1 MGQAIFLALPVFV
14 ETTLVD
20 PLLQRHL
27 PKTLPL
33 GLAPSDIK
41 FKVEKIGL
49 THTLVSHIH
58 IGQMLSANLLDFQY
72 HLKGLKSVELEKITI
87 SGLTLYAKMDADN
100 QLRIN
105 GKKFPGNI
113 NPGQEDDSAQKD
125 KDPQKVKETLESMLV
140 NLDSFLDFLPKQAV
154 LKDATLS
161 ITRLDDKIIIPFE
174 ILSSLDTL
182 KKKIVLN
189 ARFYPLGQTIKTLIA
204 GDLMSGIEMV
214 KIQSPAFHPE
224 VLTGFF
230 PEVGN
235 FRVSGPV
242 DIDILKKMDTS
253 WQLSLSQIKLDFP
266 NLSGTRIENL
276 TASVGIQAGKI
287 SAEGGFDLAGSLSP
301 ALGMRFDLNLD
312 QKENSTPFFDLTIEN
327 KAVDSISLVTSPQGI
342 RFNHPH
348 LLFSLKGN
356 LARQTGKF
364 LLGCQNLMAT
374 QREKT
379 VLVKNFSLNSGIKGD
394 FSDKGKGLDLD
405 VQSSLSGIKIRS
417 NAGQAEIMTLK
428 LTGRAGVTKQMDP
441 LIHLDTRINDAK
453 IDLSEFKISAMG
465 IDASFPL
472 VFPFNSETIGGTV
485 SVEKILYNNQYIAL
499 GRAKTE
505 RSDLRQGKELLGDL
519 RPIIGM
525 EFYLKYHQ
533 KETTS
538 PFFDLTIKNKEA
550 NEIFL
555 SSESQEMRFKDPTLL
570 LTLKGNYTRQAGT
583 FLLGCEHLTATQD
596 NNRLFV
602 NNFLLTSGIKGDFS
616 DKANKLTFDLKT
628 DLSRIDVFSK
638 STPTDVAG
646 GKISGRGGI
655 TKKNAPAEFKMT
667 ALGIHAKLPL
677 TFPFKNENTPGT
689 FSINEI
695 SYNNQIAASLGGNI
709 TQSEMLG
716 VTLKGQASIKG
727 LDGFNL
733 MFDGKVWGADPS
745 ARIDFLINPF
755 LLMPTHIKKIMPRLT
770 LGENSSINVSS
781 KGTIEYKHHG
791 VKSRASVM
799 MDGGNLFFPDM
810 NLSLKGIAGSIDFND
825 LMVPESIP
833 GQVLTI
839 DKVNVNQFEFDTARL
854 RFSIEDGKSVNIENL
869 RFNWCNGLV
878 STESI
883 RLPGKDNVLSLIL
896 YCDRLELSAL
906 LKQMG
911 AFHAEG
917 EGRLSGRIPL
927 VYSDGNI
934 SFDKG
939 FLFSTP
945 GKGGRVVIENTKTLT
960 AGIPMDTPE
969 FVQLDLAREALKD
982 FDYQWAKLELN
993 TFEDTLDMKL
1003 ELDGKP
1009 AKLLPFEYQQEIGS
1023 FVRVDATSPGSKF
1036 QGIKLNVNLKLP
1048 FNQVL
1053 KFGNKLND
1061 IFN

>member
-1 MGQAIFLALPVFV
+1 MRLKGLLGYLCLSFLVFLLMGQAMFLVLPVFV
-14 ETTLVD
+14 ETILVD
-20 PLLQRHL
+20 PLIQRHI

-33 GLAPSDIK
+33 GLAPSDIE
-41 FKVEKIGL
+41 FKIEKIGL
-49 THTLVSHIH
+49 THTLVSRIH
-58 IGQMLSANLLDFQY
+58 IGQMLSADLLDFQY
-72 HLKGLKSVELEKITI
+72 HLKGLKSFELEKITI

-105 GKKFPGNI
+105 GEKFPGNI
-113 NPGQEDDSAQKD
+113 NHVQGDDSARKD
-125 KDPQKVKETLESMLV
+125 KDALDSMLV
-140 NLDSFLDFLPKQAV
+140 NLDSVLNFLPSQAV

-161 ITRLDDKIIIPFE
+161 ITRLDDKILIPFE
-174 ILSSLDTL
+174 VLSSLDAP
-182 KKKIVLN
+182 KKKVVLN
-189 ARFYPLGQTIKTLIA
+189 ARFYPLGQTIKTLIT
-204 GDLMSGIEMV
+204 GDLTSGIEMV
-214 KIQSPAFHPE
+214 RIQSTAFHPE
-224 VLTGFF
+224 VLAGFF

-235 FRVSGPV
+235 FRVSGPL
-242 DIDILKKMDTS
+242 DIDILKTMDAD
-253 WQLSLSQIKLDFP
+253 WQLSLSQVKLDFP
-266 NLSGTRIENL
+266 KFPGTRIKNL
-276 TASVGIQAGKI
+276 TASVGNQAGKTTATG
-287 SAEGGFDLAGSLSP
+287 SFDIAGPLTP
-301 ALGMRFDLNLD
+301 DIGMRFDLNLA
-312 QKENSTPFFDLTIEN
+312 QKENFPLSFDLTLKN
-327 KAVDSISLVTSPQGI
+327 KAVKSMSLVTFPQWI
-342 RFNHPH
+342 FDHPQ
-348 LLFSLKGN
+348 LLFSLKGD
-356 LARQTGKF
+356 LARQTGSF
-364 LLGCQNLMAT
+364 LLGCQNLMGT
-374 QREKT
+374 QGKDR
-379 VLVKNFSLNSGIKGD
+379 VLVKKFSLNSKIKGD
-394 FSDKGKGLDLD
+394 FSDKGNGINLDI
-405 VQSSLSGIKIRS
+405 QSDLSGIKLFS
-417 NAGQAEIMTLK
+417 KASQAQIMGVN
-428 LTGRAGVTKQMDP
+428 LTGRAGFTKQMDP

-453 IDLSEFKISAMG
+453 IDFSEFKIAAMG
-465 IDASFPL
+465 INVRLPL
-472 VFPFNSETIGGTV
+472 VFPF
-485 SVEKILYNNQYIAL
+485 KNQ
-499 GRAKTE
+499 
-505 RSDLRQGKELLGDL
+505 
-519 RPIIGM
+519 
-525 EFYLKYHQ
+525 
-533 KETTS
+533 
-538 PFFDLTIKNKEA
+538 
-550 NEIFL
+550 
-555 SSESQEMRFKDPTLL
+555 
-570 LTLKGNYTRQAGT
+570 
-583 FLLGCEHLTATQD
+583 
-596 NNRLFV
+596 
-602 NNFLLTSGIKGDFS
+602 
-616 DKANKLTFDLKT
+616 
-628 DLSRIDVFSK
+628 
-638 STPTDVAG
+638 
-646 GKISGRGGI
+646 
-655 TKKNAPAEFKMT
+655 
-667 ALGIHAKLPL
+667 
-677 TFPFKNENTPGT
+677 NTPGS

-695 SYNNQIAASLGGNI
+695 SYDNKITAALAGSI
-709 TQSEMLG
+709 TQSEILG
-716 VTLKGQASIKG
+716 ATVEGQASIKG

-733 MFDGKVWGADPS
+733 AFDGSAWGPDPS
-745 ARIDFLINPF
+745 VRIDFVIDPF
-755 LLMPTHIKKIMPRLT
+755 LLMLAHIKTLMPRLT
-770 LGENSSINVSS
+770 TLGEDSSINVSS

-791 VKSRASVM
+791 VKSRASVT
-799 MDGGNLFFPDM
+799 MDGGNLFFPEM

-839 DKVNVNQFEFDTARL
+839 DKVKVNQFEFDTAKA

-896 YCDRLELSAL
+896 YCDRLELSSL

-1023 FVRVDATSPGSKF
+1023 FVRVDATSPGSRF